1 MGCTV
6 VFLVFVWGSVTF
18 PMAQGQRWVGS
29 WATASTAQNA
39 DALVAGLKIGAGDVT
54 LREVVHTSMAGNAIR
69 IVLTNEFGTESLKI
83 GAVAVSDPV
92 AFAAPAQSNLAISL
106 FVPSQILTMLSY
118 HSLAETTNFIADSD
132 QTLAMTLS
140 GAKAINSWFLLK
152 SVDVRT
158 VARDAGAIVAFGDSI
173 TDGLASTLGS
183 NARWPDI
190 LAARLQTNP
199 RTKHF
204 GVLNEGI
211 SGNRVLHDDFGPNAL
226 ARFDRDVL
234 SQSGVKYLIIL
245 EGINDIGRF
254 ERKKLLRDV
263 ISADDLIW
271 GLTQMAERAHVHGI
285 KVYGATLTPYEGAE
299 YFSPEGEKI
308 RMTLN
313 AWIRKSEVFDGVIDF
328 EKNTRDPIKTTRFLP
343 AYDHGDHLHSSDEGY
358 KAMAYGINLALFK

>member
-1 MGCTV
+1 MGLRHV
-6 VFLVFVWGSVTF
+6 PHGSKDNAGWG
-18 PMAQGQRWVGS
+18 VGRRL
-29 WATASTAQNA
+29 STAQNA

-83 GAVAVSDPV
+83 GAVVVGISGSSDGVMPGSADRVLFNGRPSVEIPAGAVAVSDPV

-118 HSLAETTNFIADSD
+118 HSLAETTNFIADGD
-132 QTLAMTLS
+132 QTLAMTLY

-158 VARDAGAIVAFGDSI
+158 VACDAGAIVAFGDSI

-204 GVLNEGI
+204 GVLNEVI
-211 SGNRVLHDDFGPNAL
+211 SGNRVLHDDFGPQRIGAL
-226 ARFDRDVL
+226 
-234 SQSGVKYLIIL
+234 
-245 EGINDIGRF
+245 
-254 ERKKLLRDV
+254 
-263 ISADDLIW
+263 
-271 GLTQMAERAHVHGI
+271 
-285 KVYGATLTPYEGAE
+285 
-299 YFSPEGEKI
+299 
-308 RMTLN
+308 
-313 AWIRKSEVFDGVIDF
+313 
-328 EKNTRDPIKTTRFLP
+328 
-343 AYDHGDHLHSSDEGY
+343 
-358 KAMAYGINLALFK
+358 